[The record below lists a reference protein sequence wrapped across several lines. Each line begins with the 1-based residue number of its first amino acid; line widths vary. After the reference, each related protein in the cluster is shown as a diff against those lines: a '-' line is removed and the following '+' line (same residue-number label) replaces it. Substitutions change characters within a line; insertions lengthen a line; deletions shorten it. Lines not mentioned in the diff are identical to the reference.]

1 MLKPRKLK
9 LARGAFFAFCLVLVG
24 LLGASLLRI
33 RIDTNIV
40 NTLPEGNP
48 VMAEGSYVLL
58 HHPFQNQVFID
69 LSLAP
74 KDPDRLAA
82 GAQVV
87 EEALE
92 ESGLFQSVGFENMG
106 DLLPGLMNHVAENLP
121 LLFSKRQLE
130 SEIGPLLA
138 KDKLKE
144 RAKNNLSRLYTMEA
158 VGQAEM
164 VMNDPL
170 GLSGLILAQFKQL
183 LPAETV
189 HFYKGRL
196 LSQDRRHLLII
207 ANPKAAST
215 NAANA
220 RRIAGSIKEA
230 KTELARAFE
239 NTGSRFTLTP
249 VGAYR
254 AVLDNETTAK
264 SDTKNAIL
272 FAGLGIACLLLLAFP
287 RPLIGLLAFLPAVF
301 GTLCA
306 LALYALWHDSI
317 SIMTIGFGGAIISI
331 TVDHGISYLLFLD
344 RPHETKGKA
353 VSREVVAVAFL
364 AAMTSAGAFLM
375 LTFSGFPILAQIG
388 QFAAFGIAFSF
399 LFVHSFFP
407 LLFPRLR
414 PARRSRTL
422 FLQRLVDKLATGG
435 GRVKAAAALLL
446 VGGLCFFA
454 HPDFNVNM
462 ESINTISEDTI
473 AAENR
478 IAEVWGKRIFDQ
490 IYLMAEADSLSALQ
504 QRSDAL
510 TGWME
515 TELAKDNLSQAFL
528 PSELFPGAG
537 RCRQNLEAW
546 QQFWD
551 RRDKSRMQNAIRQA
565 AAELGFPPDAFASV
579 YQAPAGACSTGF
591 SIPEKFHRMLGIYQ
605 ASDMADSSASPNAQ
619 GSDDGGW
626 LLFTSLAPGENYQ
639 PERFFTTYAE
649 KSGIHVLDPDYY
661 SKTLGLFLSDT
672 FTHMLLIIGLSVA
685 ALLLLFF
692 MDISLCAAGLLPIG
706 FSMICTLG
714 TLNLMGEPLNIPGLM
729 LSVVVVGMGLD
740 YSLYFVRAYQRYR
753 EEAHPNQSRI
763 RMTVFLAG
771 ASTLIGFGAL
781 SLGEHNLMKSLGLIL
796 VLGIGYV
803 MIGTYALL
811 PPLLRHLFRPAEF
824 SGEYAPPGSKL
835 HQKRLRQ
842 LYKHMEAYPRIF
854 AWCKRRMDPM
864 FAELPGFIG
873 RPAAVLDIGCGYGVT
888 IAWLR
893 AMDPKLRIQAAD
905 PAFERVRIAGR
916 LAGPNGLVKQGGSP
930 DLPNFAE
937 PADLVLM
944 LDMAHYLSDDQL
956 GETLIRLQKMM
967 RPNARL
973 ILRTTVPSAA
983 APPVYRRVETFKL
996 RIAGRPAYYR
1006 SVAQM
1011 KELLTRGGF
1020 AVAQAQASGQ
1030 GREEYWFIGAP
1041 GQ

>member
-1 MLKPRKLK
+1 MLKARNQK
-9 LARGAFFAFCLVLVG
+9 LARAAFFAFCLVLVA

-48 VMAEGSYVLL
+48 VMADGSYVML

-69 LSLAP
+69 LCLDS
-74 KDPDRLAA
+74 KDPDRLVE

-87 EEALE
+87 EKTLKK
-92 ESGLFQSVGFENMG
+92 SGLFKSVGFENMS
-106 DLLPGLMNHVAENLP
+106 DLLPGLMKHVAENLP

-130 SEIGPLLA
+130 NELGPLLSGV
-138 KDKLKE
+138 KLKT
-144 RAKNNLSRLYTMEA
+144 RVKNNLARLYTMEA

-164 VMNDPL
+164 VINDPL
-170 GLSGLILAQFKQL
+170 GLSGLILGQFKQL
-183 LPAETV
+183 LPAKTV
-189 HFYKGRL
+189 HFYEGRL
-196 LSQDRRHLLII
+196 LSQNRKHLLII
-207 ANPKAAST
+207 ANPESAST

-220 RRIAGSIKEA
+220 RRIADVIEKA
-230 KTELARAFE
+230 KTGLARKLE
-239 NTGSRFTLTP
+239 KTGDRFTLTP

-272 FAGLGIACLLLLAFP
+272 FAGLGIACLLMLSFP
-287 RPLIGLLAFLPAVF
+287 RPFIGLLAFLPAVF

-344 RPHETKGKA
+344 RPHETKGKN
-353 VSREVVAVAFL
+353 VSREVMAVAFL
-364 AAMTSAGAFLM
+364 AAMTSVGAFLM

-399 LFVHSFFP
+399 LFVHSVFP

-422 FLQRLVDKLATGG
+422 LLQRMVDKLAAGG

-446 VGGLCFFA
+446 VVGLSFFA

-473 AAENR
+473 AAENL
-478 IAEVWGKRIFDQ
+478 IADVWGKRIFDQ
-490 IYLMAEADSLSALQ
+490 IYLMAEAKSLEGLQ
-504 QRSDAL
+504 KRSDAL
-510 TGWME
+510 TGRME
-515 TELAKDNLSQAFL
+515 AELAKNNLSQAFL

-537 RCRQNLEAW
+537 RCRQNLRAW

-551 RRDKSRMQNAIRQA
+551 RNDKSQVRKEIQQA
-565 AAELGFPPDAFASV
+565 AAEFGIPPDAFSDI
-579 YQAPAGACSTGF
+579 YQAPAGACSKGF

-605 ASDMADSSASPNAQ
+605 ASDTAASTGAPAP
-619 GSDDGGW
+619 DEPAW
-626 LLFTSLAPGENYQ
+626 LLFTSLAPGENYE
-639 PERFFTTYAE
+639 PERFFNTYAE

-672 FTHMLLIIGLSVA
+672 FTHMLMIIGLSVA

-740 YSLYFVRAYQRYR
+740 YSLYFVRSYQRYR
-753 EEAHPNQSRI
+753 EETHPNQARI

-811 PPLLRHLFRPAEF
+811 PPLLRHLFRPVDL
-824 SGEYAPPGSKL
+824 SGEYAPPGSKV
-835 HQKRLRQ
+835 QQRRLRQ
-842 LYKHMEAYPRIF
+842 LYKHLEAYPRIF

-864 FAELPGFIG
+864 FGELPGFIG

-893 AMDPKLRIQAAD
+893 AMDPQIRIQAVD
-905 PAFERVRIAGR
+905 PAFERVRIAKR
-916 LAGPNGLVKQGGSP
+916 IAGPNGLVQQGSSP
-930 DLPNFAE
+930 DLPEFE
-937 PADLVLM
+937 EQADLVLM

-956 GETLIRLQKMM
+956 RRTLIHLKQKM
-967 RPNARL
+967 RPNGRL

-983 APPVYRRVETFKL
+983 HPPVYRRVETFTLK
-996 RIAGRPAYYR
+996 IAGRPAYYR
-1006 SVAQM
+1006 SVDQM

>member
-1 MLKPRKLK
+1 LLTSRKQQ
-9 LARGAFFAFCLVLVG
+9 LARGVFFAFCLVLIG

-40 NTLPEGNP
+40 NTLPQGNP

-69 LSLAP
+69 LRLDH
-74 KDPDRLAA
+74 KDPDRLVE

-87 EEALE
+87 EQALKK
-92 ESGLFQSVGFENMG
+92 SGLFKAVGFENMG
-106 DLLPGLMNHVAENLP
+106 DLLPALMKHVAKNLP
-121 LLFSKRQLE
+121 VLFSKRQLE
-130 SEIGPLLA
+130 SEVSPLLSG
-138 KDKLKE
+138 DKV
-144 RAKNNLSRLYTMEA
+144 RARVKNNLSRLYTMEA
-158 VGQAEM
+158 VGQAGM

-170 GLSGLILAQFKQL
+170 GLSGLILKQFKQL

-196 LSQDRRHLLII
+196 LSQNREHLLII
-207 ANPKAAST
+207 ASPKAAST

-220 RRIAGSIKEA
+220 RRIAGSMEEA
-230 KTELARAFE
+230 KTELFRQFE
-239 NTGSRFTLTP
+239 GTGNDFTVTP

-254 AVLDNETTAK
+254 AVLDNESTAK

-272 FAGLGIACLLLLAFP
+272 FAGLGIAGLLMLSFP

-306 LALYALWHDSI
+306 LALYGLWHDSI
-317 SIMTIGFGGAIISI
+317 SIMTIGFGGAIVSI

-344 RPHETKGKA
+344 RPHETKGRN
-353 VSREVVAVAFL
+353 VSREVMAVAFL
-364 AAMTSAGAFLM
+364 AAMTSVGAFLM

-478 IAEVWGKRIFDQ
+478 IADIWGKRIFDQ
-490 IYLMAEADSLSALQ
+490 IYLMAEAKSLGGLQ
-504 QRSDAL
+504 KRSDTL

-515 TELAKDNLSQAFL
+515 AELAKNNLSQAFL
-528 PSELFPGAG
+528 PSELFPGAS
-537 RCRQNLEAW
+537 RCRQNLKAW
-546 QQFWD
+546 RQFWA
-551 RRDKSRMQNAIRQA
+551 RNDKSQVRKDITQA
-565 AAELGFPPDAFASV
+565 AAELGVPPDAFSNI
-579 YQAPAGACSTGF
+579 YQAPAGVCSGGF
-591 SIPEKFHRMLGIYQ
+591 SIPKKFHRMLGIYQ
-605 ASDMADSSASPNAQ
+605 ASDTPASSGTPDPDEAA
-619 GSDDGGW
+619 W
-626 LLFTSLAPGENYQ
+626 LLFTSLSPGENYA
-639 PERFFTTYAE
+639 PERFFHTYAE

-692 MDISLCAAGLLPIG
+692 MDASLCAAGLLPIG

-740 YSLYFVRAYQRYR
+740 YSLYFVRSYQRYR
-753 EEAHPNQSRI
+753 QETHPNQARI

-811 PPLLRHLFRPAEF
+811 PPLLRRLFRPVQF
-824 SGEYAPPGSKL
+824 SGEFAPPGSKL
-835 HQKRLRQ
+835 HQKRLRE
-842 LYKHMEAYPRIF
+842 LYKHLEAYPRIF

-864 FAELPGFIG
+864 FAELPAFIG
-873 RPAAVLDIGCGYGVT
+873 RPGAVLDIGCGYGVT

-893 AMDPKLRIQAAD
+893 AMDPQLRIQAVD
-905 PAFERVRIAGR
+905 PAFERVRIADA
-916 LAGPNGLVKQGGSP
+916 LAGPNGLVKQGSSP
-930 DLPNFAE
+930 DLPDFQGQ
-937 PADLVLM
+937 PDLVLM

-956 GETLIRLQKMM
+956 RKTLLHLNKKM
-967 RPNARL
+967 RPGARL

-983 APPVYRRVETFKL
+983 APPLYRRVETIKL
-996 RIAGRPAYYR
+996 RLAGRPAYYR
-1006 SVAQM
+1006 FVDHV
-1011 KELLTRGGF
+1011 KELLAQGGF
-1020 AVAQAQASGQ
+1020 VIEQAQTSGQ
-1030 GREEYWFIGAP
+1030 GREEYWFIGRP
-1041 GQ
+1041 GK